1 MKRLKKEELKDL
13 KRRMQNSDKKIMKL
27 LQQIQKGKVSQEEVA
42 SELQE
47 IYTERVALNE
57 EFEKIAL

>member
-1 MKRLKKEELKDL
+1 MKKLKMEDLKDL
-13 KRRMQNSDKKIMKL
+13 KKRMQNSDKKIMKL
-27 LQQIQKGKVSQEEVA
+27 LQQIQDGKISQEEVA

-57 EFEKIAL
+57 EFEKIGL